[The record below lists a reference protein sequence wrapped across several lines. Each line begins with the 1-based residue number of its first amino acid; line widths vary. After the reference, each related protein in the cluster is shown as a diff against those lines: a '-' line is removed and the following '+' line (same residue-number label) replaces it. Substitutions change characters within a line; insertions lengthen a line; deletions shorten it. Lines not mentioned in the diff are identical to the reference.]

1 MEELSKNR
9 LFLVLGDRAFAEDN
23 LPEAYTYYKKAVEE
37 AYDDPESM
45 LKKGYAAL
53 VLSEKNRF
61 RLKEMLFAIQRSE
74 KDAEL
79 AQIYMEKM
87 LGFAENFMRER
98 IGEFY
103 AQQATGFMCK
113 KELYLLENAD
123 KAALLTLEAARYAME
138 KYKDDAEKLMAAR
151 KLACE
156 AIHFICIDYYYFT
169 DTNLLEKCFG
179 GRAYPDKKAY
189 IAEYDELCYQIRADE
204 PKYRK
209 EDENPINRIMPQK
222 EEEKYELQRARVL
235 SVFQRHKDREFEM
248 RRREEKYQQE
258 MEQKKLFWKDHPE
271 EYQKYLDELAEMR
284 DKHQRLLKK
293 LKEYDEIIDMVYDQR
308 QIMILNAG
316 PIWGKKARARKEA
329 EIKIAELNYR
339 LMNEFS
345 DWSEYR

>member
-23 LPEAYTYYKKAVEE
+23 LPEAYAYYKKDNGDTNMFAGSLVDMYEFEDMNKKAVEE

-79 AQIYMEKM
+79 IQIYMEKM
-87 LGFAENFMRER
+87 LAFAENFMRER

-293 LKEYDEIIDMVYDQR
+293 LLTNAPHRLFQDQR
-308 QIMILNAG
+308 QL
-316 PIWGKKARARKEA
+316 PH
-329 EIKIAELNYR
+329 
-339 LMNEFS
+339 LM
-345 DWSEYR
+345 